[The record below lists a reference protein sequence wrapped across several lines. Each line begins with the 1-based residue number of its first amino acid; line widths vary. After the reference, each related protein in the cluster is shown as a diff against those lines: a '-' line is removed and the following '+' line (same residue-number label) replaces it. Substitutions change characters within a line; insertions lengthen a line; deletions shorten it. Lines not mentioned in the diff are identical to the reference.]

1 MFLLTQSSSP
11 SPVATFTYVHAGAS
25 TLLDFSHHLEGYLP
39 LFRQL
44 CEFGFLYASRTDACF
59 PKATEVFHSV
69 VKIPLEPDGPR
80 RAGTASALY
89 GAALRSIG
97 SVNDEPSAPP
107 PPAVEAGPDTSLFD
121 ADPSLPSATLHI
133 APSATWMFDYFPMR
147 MLRELP
153 DGSCEAE
160 MTYASE
166 EWIARVVLG
175 FGAAVRVL
183 APSSLG
189 ERVQRSASAALVAYG
204 AAVASK

>member
-1 MFLLTQSSSP
+1 
-11 SPVATFTYVHAGAS
+11 
-25 TLLDFSHHLEGYLP
+25 
-39 LFRQL
+39 
-44 CEFGFLYASRTDACF
+44 
-59 PKATEVFHSV
+59 
-69 VKIPLEPDGPR
+69 
-80 RAGTASALY
+80 
-89 GAALRSIG
+89 
-97 SVNDEPSAPP
+97 
-107 PPAVEAGPDTSLFD
+107 
-121 ADPSLPSATLHI
+121 
-133 APSATWMFDYFPMR
+133 

-189 ERVQRSASAALVAYG
+189 ERVQRSASAALAAYG